1 MKKWKEQMAYNLKH
15 YPVSKG
21 HIRMFKVPEKEKL
34 RAVDMRVIDKRVIHE
49 AIKAY
54 DNEVY
59 LTIIEALHIGP
70 YFKIVPTIVQDLADK
85 LPIANRLKHYWWR
98 AVATGF
104 LLREQDHT
112 IATVKK
118 LRIPGLDDL
127 KGQCGIIYTPWG

>member
-1 MKKWKEQMAYNLKH
+1 MAYNLKH

-21 HIRMFKVPEKEKL
+21 HIRMLSVPEKEKL

-59 LTIIEALHIGP
+59 LTIMEALHIKW
-70 YFKIVPTIVQDLADK
+70 YFKIVPTIVQDLVDK

-104 LLREQDHT
+104 SAQGAKTHDCNGEK
-112 IATVKK
+112 AT
-118 LRIPGLDDL
+118 
-127 KGQCGIIYTPWG
+127 YTWSR